1 MRVFQSEERSNERTK
16 NEKKGSRIVSNLKQQ
31 IASDIK
37 DHAERQ
43 QIGCHNDN
51 SGGTHNDN

>member
-1 MRVFQSEERSNERTK
+1 MSLHVEERSKGRTE
-16 NEKKGSRIVSNLKQQ
+16 NEKKGSRIVSELKQR
-31 IASDIK
+31 IVADIN

-43 QIGCHNDN
+43 QIGCHNDG

>member
-1 MRVFQSEERSNERTK
+1 MGLQAEEKSNERTG
-16 NEKKGSRIVSNLKQQ
+16 NGKKGSRIVSELKQR
-31 IASDIK
+31 IAADIK
-37 DHAERQ
+37 DHAKRQ

>member
-1 MRVFQSEERSNERTK
+1 MSLHAKERSKERTG
-16 NEKKGSRIVSNLKQQ
+16 NEKKGSRIVSELKQR
-31 IASDIK
+31 IATDIK
-37 DHAERQ
+37 DRAERQ